1 MKRVF
6 IVLGL
11 ILSLL
16 FMGIV
21 FSQNDDLNDEWEK
34 LAEAKNEHVR
44 KVGKLGDIKIS
55 GFDHKDLKLI
65 SKTALSDG
73 RIMIDISGIP
83 EGVSEFRYH
92 GKIEGASSA
101 VSYIFEDGG
110 ELLLESGQINKD
122 LVYLP
127 DMINGKKADLMELKT
142 IKFKLNPGKILVNAN
157 GNMDVSD
164 GAKVSYGEAIIEQN
178 DKDEPIKRLSI
189 INDDLIRGDNLEVT
203 HERIGIKTTGD
214 EEKYVSL
221 GELIDYGDIQF
232 ASVSRSDTGREIV
245 VNGRDM
251 EIKIAEEK
259 YLVNNDEISIPRVS
273 RAESIDD
280 ENARIINLQNEGQE
294 IIYTREKNDQ
304 SVSIAGTKVIG
315 GSLERVCIAK
325 FCTHYYEGF
334 KSDELRYSY
343 NPIYEGKPS
352 SDFEISKRFI
362 YTNRD
367 NYDKIIKYA
376 VDNELT
382 DDEIVGVFDNTFSE
396 FQKTDIGKLVS
407 YLEVTTVPSIE
418 QKWSAVSENLKKDFS
433 NYLPTKDLE
442 KFDKFSVEATNIFV
456 NGKVKPGTRFSNV
469 RFQLGNKVDSL
480 DFFEIETEN
489 GVVEHQ
495 LPSGHIGNK
504 KIIDV
509 DKVRFAFDGLIRDI
523 NVKRQEGDRD

>member
-1 MKRVF
+1 
-6 IVLGL
+6 
-11 ILSLL
+11 
-16 FMGIV
+16 
-21 FSQNDDLNDEWEK
+21 
-34 LAEAKNEHVR
+34 
-44 KVGKLGDIKIS
+44 
-55 GFDHKDLKLI
+55 
-65 SKTALSDG
+65 
-73 RIMIDISGIP
+73 
-83 EGVSEFRYH
+83 
-92 GKIEGASSA
+92 
-101 VSYIFEDGG
+101 
-110 ELLLESGQINKD
+110 
-122 LVYLP
+122 
-127 DMINGKKADLMELKT
+127 
-142 IKFKLNPGKILVNAN
+142 
-157 GNMDVSD
+157 
-164 GAKVSYGEAIIEQN
+164 
-178 DKDEPIKRLSI
+178 
-189 INDDLIRGDNLEVT
+189 T

-469 RFQLGNKVDSL
+469 RFQLG
-480 DFFEIETEN
+480 
-489 GVVEHQ
+489 
-495 LPSGHIGNK
+495 
-504 KIIDV
+504 
-509 DKVRFAFDGLIRDI
+509 
-523 NVKRQEGDRD
+523 